1 MGNLK
6 AAKKSKY
13 IAKKLKELG
22 IELTDA
28 VSFTQLQGIVNG
40 ANNLVGLKD
49 LIEPLKTVQNFLNKT
64 YELRTQLA
72 RTAAYRN
79 DRLGRDVSDVTKADI
94 DSFTT
99 ERLATFEAIL
109 KTFTDLVDDKLF
121 NPAGS
126 E

>member
-1 MGNLK
+1 MGPLK

-13 IAKKLKELG
+13 IAKKLKDLE

-28 VSFTQLQGIVNG
+28 VSFTQLQSIVSG

-49 LIEPLKTVQNFLNKT
+49 IIEPLKTVQTYLNKT

-79 DRLGRDVSDVTKADI
+79 DKLGRDVSDVTNADI

-99 ERLATFEAIL
+99 ERLTTFEAIL